1 MNMTPLSGDL
11 LPARGRDVYRTA
23 SLVAI
28 ACVLQIAESLIPHPV
43 PGVRLGLANMITLVT
58 MADLGF
64 AAALE
69 VAVLRTVVSSLVLG
83 SFLTPGFMLSFSS
96 AIVSTVVMGLFW
108 RFSAA
113 FPAWGFSFIG
123 ISVASAVAHNATQL
137 YLAYLLMIKHTSIF
151 YFAPWL
157 VISGVLMGWFTGLVA
172 AEVLK
177 NLQKG
182 GARGHSTARAASAGP
197 AVRAGISYLHRLAPE
212 WKLAGAG
219 LLICFT
225 LAVKS
230 WLFFPAA
237 AAGLLALMLSTRLRD
252 GDYSLILR
260 KLRGLSMLASFSFLF
275 PALFGRGDAG
285 ALLFSASSATKQA
298 SGLRRQEPASPGP
311 PENLAAT
318 TAFARAERAGISLQ
332 ERLIMAANLSTG
344 KPKKTK
350 GRPRRRRPSAI
361 SAGVAYRL
369 SRNPVQPSSI
379 IREAKK
385 APAARPPE
393 VIPSGPAEKSSAPAS
408 PRPKRAG
415 KRKEKEASTDR
426 PRSFLSIKE

>member
-1 MNMTPLSGDL
+1 MTPLSGDL

-177 NLQKG
+177 NLEKG
-182 GARGHSTARAASAGP
+182 GARGHSPARAASAGP
-197 AVRAGISYLHRLAPE
+197 AVRAGLSYLHRLAPE
-212 WKLAGAG
+212 WKLAGAI

-225 LAVKS
+225 LAVEN

-237 AAGLLALMLSTRLRD
+237 AAGLLALMLSTRLRAA
-252 GDYSLILR
+252 DYALILR
-260 KLRGLSMLASFSFLF
+260 KLRGLSVLAAASFLF
-275 PALFGRGDAG
+275 PALFGRGDGG
-285 ALLFSASSATKQA
+285 ALLLSAGPLGITSGGLAAGAFFA
-298 SGLRRQEPASPGP
+298 SRIMLLGWAGFLLNLYASPAEIAEGLRRLGRPFSFFGFPVERFAAIISLSWSEIPALS
-311 PENLAAT
+311 
-318 TAFARAERAGISLQ
+318 ARAKAVIAGGLSAGQGAGRSWRLRPLGWFVGLLAGVVAAMYRGPDEAGIGLNG
-332 ERLIMAANLSTG
+332 EAV
-344 KPKKTK
+344 
-350 GRPRRRRPSAI
+350 RPA
-361 SAGVAYRL
+361 
-369 SRNPVQPSSI
+369 
-379 IREAKK
+379 
-385 APAARPPE
+385 
-393 VIPSGPAEKSSAPAS
+393 
-408 PRPKRAG
+408 
-415 KRKEKEASTDR
+415 
-426 PRSFLSIKE
+426 